1 MSSLTSIINKLR
13 VKKQDY
19 SVKYYSGV
27 TYLFARIYGIQLGKN
42 ALFFKFSTFFM
53 HEQSAIIIGD
63 NCQFRSGVV
72 TNLFGLNHRC
82 VLSTHRTGAQIKI
95 GNGSGLSGTT
105 IGCATSVELGEQVMV
120 GANSVITDFDWHSL
134 DPYHRND
141 GEIVSRPVYI
151 GDRVWI
157 GANCLVLKGVTIGEN
172 TVVGAGSV
180 VSSSLPAN
188 MICAGNP
195 CKPIKP
201 LKIFNE
207 K

>member
-13 VKKQDY
+13 IKKQDY
-19 SVKYYSGV
+19 SVKYYSGI

-53 HEQSAIIIGD
+53 QEQSAIIIGD

-82 VLSTHRTGAQIKI
+82 VLSTHRAGAKIKI
-95 GNGSGLSGTT
+95 GNGSGLSGAT

-141 GEIVSRPVYI
+141 GEILSRPVYI

-157 GANCLVLKGVTIGEN
+157 GANCLVLKGVSIGEN
-172 TVVGAGSV
+172 TIVGAGSV

-201 LKIFNE
+201 LKLSNE
-207 K
+207 

>member
-1 MSSLTSIINKLR
+1 MSKLTSIINKIR
-13 VKKQDY
+13 IKKQDY
-19 SVKYYSGV
+19 AVKYYSGL
-27 TYLFARIYGIQLGKN
+27 TYLFAKIYGIELGKS
-42 ALFFKFSTFFM
+42 ALFFRFSTFFM
-53 HEQSAIIIGD
+53 HEKSRIVIGD
-63 NCQFRSGVV
+63 NCQFRSGA
-72 TNLFGLNHRC
+72 TSNLIGINHRC
-82 VLSTHRTGAQIKI
+82 ILSTHRAGAVLKI

-105 IGCATSVELGEQVMV
+105 IGCATSIELGEQVMV

-141 GEIVSRPVYI
+141 GEILSRPIYI

-157 GANCLVLKGVTIGEN
+157 GANCIVLKGVTIGEN
-172 TVVGAGSV
+172 TIVGAGSV

-201 LKIFNE
+201 LKQPNVP
-207 K
+207 

>member
-1 MSSLTSIINKLR
+1 MSAITSFINKVR
-13 VKKQDY
+13 IKRQDY
-19 SVKYYSGV
+19 SVKYYSAI
-27 TYLFARIYGIQLGKN
+27 TYLFASIYGVKIGKN

-53 HEQSAIIIGD
+53 QDGSSIEIGD

-82 VLSTHRTGAQIKI
+82 VISTHRKGARIKI
-95 GNGSGLSGTT
+95 GNGSGLSGAT
-105 IGCATSVELGEQVMV
+105 IGCASSIELGNDVMV

-151 GDRVWI
+151 GDRAWI
-157 GANCLVLKGVTIGEN
+157 GANCLILKGVTIGEN

-201 LKIFNE
+201 LTFKNDA
-207 K
+207 